1 MGAKST
7 KIIMMVLLAMGSVLL
22 TAQEKFTQEYR
33 VGPKDL
39 LEISV
44 FGADELSRTVRVS
57 EDGKVS
63 LPLLGEVLVDGLT
76 KSELE
81 KKLADLLGEKYV
93 QNPQVTVFIR
103 EYQSKRVSVLGAVE
117 KPGPYQ
123 LLGRQT
129 LMQIVSEAGGLTR
142 DAGSDIII
150 IRQLPDGTSTSLR
163 ISIDDL
169 FLKGDAKLNVPLE
182 AGDIVNIPVD
192 KLVAVYVFGQ
202 VKNPGA
208 LQVKKSAMPTLL
220 QAIAQ
225 AGGFTDRAARG
236 GVVIKRKDET
246 GKEKEIKVNA
256 RSILNNKTEGRPA
269 PRERHGL
276 RPRIHLLRN
285 TAMNT
290 SLERKEID
298 LQEYVRIVLKRK
310 NILIAFT
317 AVLLVFVAIFSFTAT
332 RLYRATATIM
342 IDEPSS
348 SMLNIQDIMS
358 SGGYYR
364 ADFLGTYFNTQLKL
378 LTSRS
383 LAERVAKKMNFP
395 ARPEFQAAARPRP
408 NPIAGIKDLVT
419 LRWLFGSKK
428 AASPATSPNTSRA
441 LIRPTRSRS
450 SAA

>member
-1 MGAKST
+1 MNNNSKRIPLLL
-7 KIIMMVLLAMGSVLL
+7 IIALSVVFL
-22 TAQEKFTQEYR
+22 TAQEKYTQEYR

-44 FGADELSRTVRVS
+44 FGAEELSRTVRVS

-117 KPGPYQ
+117 RPGPYQ

-169 FLKGDAKLNVPLE
+169 FLKGDAQLNVPLE

-192 KLVAVYVFGQ
+192 KMVAVYVFGQ

-208 LQVKKSAMPTLL
+208 LQVKKSAIPTLL

-256 RSILNNKTEGRPA
+256 RSILNNKRPDV
-269 PRERHGL
+269 P
-276 RPRIHLLRN
+276 LLEN
-285 TAMNT
+285 DTV
-290 SLERKEID
+290 
-298 LQEYVRIVLKRK
+298 YVPES
-310 NILIAFT
+310 
-317 AVLLVFVAIFSFTAT
+317 IF
-332 RLYRATATIM
+332 
-342 IDEPSS
+342 
-348 SMLNIQDIMS
+348 
-358 SGGYYR
+358 
-364 ADFLGTYFNTQLKL
+364 
-378 LTSRS
+378 
-383 LAERVAKKMNFP
+383 
-395 ARPEFQAAARPRP
+395 
-408 NPIAGIKDLVT
+408 
-419 LRWLFGSKK
+419 
-428 AASPATSPNTSRA
+428 
-441 LIRPTRSRS
+441 
-450 SAA
+450 

>member
-1 MGAKST
+1 MDNNVKRIAL
-7 KIIMMVLLAMGSVLL
+7 VLITALSIFPLA
-22 TAQEKFTQEYR
+22 AQEKFTQEYR

-81 KKLADLLGEKYV
+81 KKLAGLLGEKYV

-142 DAGSDIII
+142 DAGNDIII

-163 ISIDDL
+163 ISIDEL

-192 KLVAVYVFGQ
+192 KIVAVYVFGQ

-208 LQVKKSAMPTLL
+208 LQVKKSALPTLL

-225 AGGFTDRAARG
+225 AGGFTDRASRG
-236 GVVIKRKDET
+236 GVIIKRKDAT

-256 RSILNNKTEGRPA
+256 RSILNNKQKDVP
-269 PRERHGL
+269 
-276 RPRIHLLRN
+276 LLEN
-285 TAMNT
+285 DTVYVPE
-290 SLERKEID
+290 SL
-298 LQEYVRIVLKRK
+298 
-310 NILIAFT
+310 F
-317 AVLLVFVAIFSFTAT
+317 
-332 RLYRATATIM
+332 
-342 IDEPSS
+342 
-348 SMLNIQDIMS
+348 
-358 SGGYYR
+358 
-364 ADFLGTYFNTQLKL
+364 
-378 LTSRS
+378 
-383 LAERVAKKMNFP
+383 
-395 ARPEFQAAARPRP
+395 
-408 NPIAGIKDLVT
+408 
-419 LRWLFGSKK
+419 
-428 AASPATSPNTSRA
+428 
-441 LIRPTRSRS
+441 
-450 SAA
+450 